1 MRKIIFAITVI
12 LMVIFISSC
21 TNNHLLQPQ
30 ENNKWP
36 DEELKNTIETET
48 GQTTPKEETCE
59 ETKKT
64 DYETNTVTKESNEEI
79 IVIEKIFTS
88 RENQE
93 SESLREANTAAEEV
107 NSITCEKD
115 HLMIVLVFGQSQS
128 ANYGETLY
136 KSKKDVF
143 SFYKGKF
150 YKAED
155 PLLGADGNR
164 GSVWT
169 RLGDKIIE
177 SQLYDTIIFVP
188 IGAEGSVIEKWTPDG
203 DLYYRI
209 IEAIDGLRQYN
220 LEITHLFWHQGSADS
235 WQHSPDY
242 AEQYKNNFN
251 LMINSSR
258 NYGVSAPIYVCIST
272 YSYGNSDTFIQ
283 QAQKDLVDTDAE
295 IYPGPDTDN
304 IDVSYR
310 FDGVH
315 FSDAGLEELANLW
328 LEKLENHGN

>member
-1 MRKIIFAITVI
+1 MSKIIFVI
-12 LMVIFISSC
+12 IIILTVIFISSC
-21 TNNHLLQPQ
+21 TNNNLQQSQ
-30 ENNKWP
+30 ENNKRP
-36 DEELKNTIETET
+36 EEESKNAIETET
-48 GQTTPKEETCE
+48 GQTTYKEEIGE

-64 DYETNTVTKESNEEI
+64 NYETNIVPEESNEEI

-88 RENQE
+88 QENQE
-93 SESLREANTAAEEV
+93 SEPLREANTSAEEV
-107 NSITCEKD
+107 NSITCKKD
-115 HLMIVLVFGQSQS
+115 RLMIALVFGQSQS

-155 PLLGADGNR
+155 PLLGADGDR

-177 SQLYDTIIFVP
+177 DQLYDTVLFVP
-188 IGAEGSVIEKWTPDG
+188 IGAGCSVIGKWAPNG

-209 IEAIDGLRQYN
+209 IEAINGLGQYN
-220 LEITHLFWHQGSADS
+220 LEITHLFWHQGSSDS
-235 WQHSPDY
+235 WQHSSDY

-251 LMINSSR
+251 LMINSIR
-258 NYGVSAPIYVCIST
+258 DYGVSAPIYVCIST
-272 YSYGNSDTFIQ
+272 YSYENSDTFIQ
-283 QAQKDLVDTDAE
+283 QAQKDLVDTGAK

-315 FSDAGLEELANLW
+315 FSDAGLEELAGLW
-328 LEKLENHGN
+328 LEKLKSHRN